1 MPFNQTLFKK
11 VDVII
16 QSAALLITGAIW
28 FFDTELALMVFFL
41 GIGGW
46 QLVSMSI
53 HLVQRWNQH
62 HLGRKIYQYTLLL
75 ILGIFLIGLASVT
88 IMIWTMYSLL
98 YITPLL
104 AFYYLIICYVEVL
117 GRK

>member
-1 MPFNQTLFKK
+1 MPFNQTAFKK

-16 QSAALLITGAIW
+16 QSAALVITGAIW
-28 FFDTELALMVFFL
+28 FFDTELALMSFFL

-46 QLVSMSI
+46 QLLSMSI
-53 HLVQRWNQH
+53 HLVQRWNQS
-62 HLGRKIYQYTLLL
+62 HLGRKIYQYVLLA
-75 ILGIFLIGLASVT
+75 ILGIFLISMVSAT
-88 IMIWTMYSLL
+88 IMIWVMYLLL
-98 YITPLL
+98 YATPLL